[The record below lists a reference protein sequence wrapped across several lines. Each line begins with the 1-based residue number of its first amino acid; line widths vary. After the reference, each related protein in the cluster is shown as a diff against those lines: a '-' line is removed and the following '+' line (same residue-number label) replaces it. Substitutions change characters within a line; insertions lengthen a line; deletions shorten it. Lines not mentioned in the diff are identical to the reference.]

1 MSALSTAGLSR
12 GRELALVAAI
22 LILAGVLR
30 MGWPTLTEF
39 KRDEAALYGLALDLA
54 ELKAFPLRGIGSSVG
69 LPNAPASVYLFALPL
84 FAWKSPLA
92 ATLFVG
98 ALNTASVG
106 LAYVMARRYWGVR
119 AALIAALFYAAAP
132 WAVLYSRK
140 IWAQNLL
147 PLFVVAYVYSA
158 LLALVEGRRRWLVA
172 HLALLAVIAQIHLSG
187 LALIPLT
194 ALLLIVYRRNVD
206 WRMLGWGALAAAV
219 TVAPFAVYVLMQGS
233 RGAGGIGAVLM
244 RPAAVSA
251 DSLWLGTLVALGLEV
266 HSLAGALAFRDFLAT
281 VPDFTLVLYLGG
293 ALTLGGAALAVWRWA
308 RPKTALAIRHTQ
320 YASGLILVLWLTLP
334 VLVFLRHTTP
344 VYPHYFILLFPA
356 PYLLAGIALDAA
368 WERLPRL
375 RAGVVVAALAVP
387 AAQVWLVAA
396 LLGFLG
402 ARATPGAFGVPLGLL
417 MEIVGRVRGA
427 PDVVM
432 VSDGADPHV
441 DEMPAVFDVLLRGM
455 PHRFVD
461 GRTTAVLPAGDAAV
475 VVWPGAA
482 PYPGEAL
489 IRAWGGGAW
498 VEVVALRAGEGE
510 VRIARD
516 ADVVLGPPQPRAASA
531 LLANGAEL
539 LGGGGSTATGG
550 WELWWRAPDGA
561 ADAEDITIFAHLLD
575 AGGVRVAQA
584 DTPTYPV
591 AGWRVGDL
599 VVSYFPLA
607 GDGATVRAGMYG
619 AQSLAPVDVLDAAG
633 NPAGQWVEFP

>member
-1 MSALSTAGLSR
+1 MSALPTAGLSR
-12 GRELALVAAI
+12 GRELALIAAI
-22 LILAGVLR
+22 LVLAGVLR
-30 MGWPTLTEF
+30 MGWPGLTEF

-54 ELKAFPLRGIGSSVG
+54 EFKAFPLRGIGSSVG

-84 FAWKSPLA
+84 FVWKSPLA

-147 PLFVVAYVYSA
+147 PLFVVACIFSA
-158 LLALVEGRRRWLVA
+158 LLALVEGRRRWLIA
-172 HLALLAVIAQIHLSG
+172 HLALLAVIAQVHLSG

-206 WRMLGWGALAAAV
+206 GRTLGWGALAAAV
-219 TVAPFAVYVLMQGS
+219 TIAPFAVYILMQGG
-233 RGAGGIGAVLM
+233 RGAEGIGAVLM
-244 RPAAVSA
+244 RPAVVSA
-251 DSLWLGTLVALGLEV
+251 DSLWLGTLVSLGLEV

-281 VPDFTLVLYLGG
+281 VPDFTPVLYLGG
-293 ALTLGGAALAVWRWA
+293 ALTLGGAVLAVWRWA
-308 RPKTALAIRHTQ
+308 RPGTAQATRNTQ
-320 YASGLILVLWLTLP
+320 YEAGLILVLWLTLP
-334 VLVFLRHTTP
+334 ILFFLRHATP

-368 WERLPRL
+368 WGRLPRL
-375 RAGVVVAALAVP
+375 RAGVAAAAGIVP

-402 ARATPGAFGVPLGLL
+402 ARATPGAFGAPLGLIL
-417 MEIVGRVRGA
+417 AVADRVRGA
-427 PDVVM
+427 PDVVV

-441 DEMPAVFDVLLRGM
+441 DERPAVFAALLRGT

-482 PYPGEAL
+482 PYPGEDL

-498 VEVVALRAGEGE
+498 AEVAPLRAGEGA
-510 VRIARD
+510 VRIARF
-516 ADVVLGPPQPRAASA
+516 AGVALGPPQPRAASA
-531 LLANGAEL
+531 LLANGVEL
-539 LGGGGSTATGG
+539 LGGGGSTATGL
-550 WELWWRAPDGA
+550 WELWWRAPDGD
-561 ADAEDITIFAHLLD
+561 ADAEDVTIFAHLLD
-575 AGGVRVAQA
+575 GAGRRVSQA
-584 DTPTYPV
+584 DVRTYPV
-591 AGWRVGDL
+591 AGWRAGDL

-607 GDGATVRAGMYG
+607 GDGAMVRAGLYG

-633 NPAGQWVEFP
+633 EPAGPWVEFP